1 MAIYKWTTKS
11 VNGERRQVREK
22 ATPREVKAYIMKV
35 NGWTADEYRKKYD
48 IFKNKLKA
56 YESFRRSRGISVEP
70 QSVVEILYK
79 QAKAKKREGADYK
92 PSQKM
97 QQIEQFS
104 AVSITKGRQLAQ
116 SNERYQRKVEE
127 RYEAYIK
134 TRFGDVESGTGL
146 IANNKQAQKI
156 AEEITDPVKREKAL
170 ADFADKLHE
179 QMKESKKT
187 ADDEAIPSGETFGSK
202 DEIDF
207 DIEQYL

>member
-11 VNGERRQVREK
+11 INGERHQVREK

-56 YESFRRSRGISVEP
+56 YESFERSRGVKVEA
-70 QSVVEILYK
+70 QSPVELLYK
-79 QAKAKKREGADYK
+79 QAKAKQREGSDYK
-92 PSQKM
+92 PSQQM
-97 QQIEQFS
+97 QRINEFS

-127 RYEAYIK
+127 RYNAFIEK
-134 TRFGDVESGTGL
+134 RFGGL
-146 IANNKQAQKI
+146 IEKNAQAQEI
-156 AEEITDPVKREKAL
+156 AEKIKDPVKREKAL
-170 ADFADKLHE
+170 ADFADKLHAR
-179 QMKESKKT
+179 MDESKKT
-187 ADDEAIPSGETFGSK
+187 ADDEAIPSGETAGSP
-202 DEIDF
+202 DTQIDF

>member
-11 VNGERRQVREK
+11 VNGERQNEQVK
-22 ATPREVKAYIMKV
+22 VKPREAKAYIMKV
-35 NGWTADEYRKKYD
+35 NGWTAEEYRKHYD
-48 IFKNKLKA
+48 IFKNKLRA
-56 YESFRRSRGISVEP
+56 YESFKRSRGISVEP

-79 QAKAKKREGADYK
+79 QASAKKREGTDYK

-146 IANNKQAQKI
+146 IAKNKQAQKI
-156 AEEITDPVKREKAL
+156 AEEITDPVKREQAL

-187 ADDEAIPSGETFGSK
+187 AEGEAISSGETFGSN